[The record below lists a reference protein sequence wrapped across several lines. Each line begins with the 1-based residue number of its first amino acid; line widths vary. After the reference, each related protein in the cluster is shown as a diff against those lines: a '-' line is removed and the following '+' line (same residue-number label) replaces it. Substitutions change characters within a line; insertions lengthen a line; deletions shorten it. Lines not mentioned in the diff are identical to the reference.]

1 MRIEAAPPVF
11 RFDDRRPR
19 PNVRRDDAGDR
30 REPGRQQARAA
41 MPAGEAHVWFHPAL
55 GAHILGQVAPER
67 VSAAVVSRAYAQPEA
82 KTPLRPRQD
91 RTA

>member
-1 MRIEAAPPVF
+1 MY

-19 PNVRRDDAGDR
+19 PDVRRAASDR
-30 REPGRQQARAA
+30 RQEARPSSPRA
-41 MPAGEAHVWFHPAL
+41 EAQPHIWFQPVF

-67 VSAAVVSRAYAQPEA
+67 APAAAVARAYAQPEA
-82 KTPLRPRQD
+82 RMPVRPRTV